1 MGETFSQQYC
11 TLEPCGAGGY
21 VVTGA
26 RMHNCLV
33 KVADEKL
40 TMIQAPSIRVARVPV
55 SLVRIVTPDA
65 LRKIGTSVLLQ
76 LDGKLLNVDFGMVY
90 RRQQRQQRGGP
101 LQAGLKIVLLLP
113 SVGQLRHARAHRTQ
127 ADDLY
132 ELITEIV
139 GKSLI
144 LTSNRASADWYLLLP
159 NPVVAES
166 LPDRLIDNSHQA
178 FMNAPSYRPNEAPA
192 RVIPTGKTTAS

>member
-33 KVADEKL
+33 KVADGEL

-55 SLVRIVTPDA
+55 SSVRVVTPDA

-90 RRQQRQQRGGP
+90 RRQQ
-101 LQAGLKIVLLLP
+101 
-113 SVGQLRHARAHRTQ
+113 ARAR
-127 ADDLY
+127 
-132 ELITEIV
+132 
-139 GKSLI
+139 K
-144 LTSNRASADWYLLLP
+144 RRP
-159 NPVVAES
+159 PVAEFARNLFAFRNFTT
-166 LPDRLIDNSHQA
+166 LPGGITV
-178 FMNAPSYRPNEAPA
+178 A
-192 RVIPTGKTTAS
+192 RELAREFTAALAAAGAAGR